1 MSEYKAKLHAKLE
14 TLRVELAKGFLE
26 KTVTIRGHKFV
37 LHTLNEDE
45 ETWADTFIRMATP
58 AALISSRKAPRL
70 AASIKSFDDIPVESL
85 FEFPESMPVETK
97 KSLNDNEIS
106 KKFWYRDQ
114 MLYFLSEDANRPF
127 IEELYSELSKLEKE
141 RDDAL
146 KALPNS

>member
-1 MSEYKAKLHAKLE
+1 MAEYKAKLHSKLE
-14 TLRVELAKGFLE
+14 ILRTELAKGFID
-26 KTVTIRGHKFV
+26 KSVTVRGHKFL

-70 AASIKSFDDIPVESL
+70 AAAIKSFDDVPIESL
-85 FEFPESMPVETK
+85 FEFPDSMSAETK

-114 MLYFLSEDANRPF
+114 MLYFLSEDGNRPF
-127 IEELYSELSKLEKE
+127 IEELYGELSKLEKE
-141 RDDAL
+141 RDEAL